1 MIHSMTGYAEMRFVH
16 KSFSTKISIRSLN
29 HRFLDWNYRGAPLG
43 SIEDKLRNVC
53 QQKLHRGRIE
63 VLVDINF
70 FGQDKWKFHINQ
82 DLLNKILSSLEK
94 AAIVSRKHV
103 TFSLENLL
111 NTPHIVQIRR
121 KDFTKGD
128 VDFLEKCF
136 EKTLSQLIKE
146 RAREG
151 REIKKQLEV
160 HAQKIKVL
168 VIHVE
173 KRAKKQPLLIKQKL
187 MERLEDLKG
196 GESFSESKLAEE
208 ASLLAQRYDL
218 TEEIAR
224 LKSHTKYLKELL
236 DSKELEPVGKKL
248 DFLAQEIYREANTLN
263 SKAQDIDVI
272 RKSLALKSEVESIRQ
287 QIQNIE

>member
-1 MIHSMTGYAEMRFVH
+1 MIHSMTGYAEKRFVH
-16 KSFSTKISIRSLN
+16 KSFSTKISIRALN

-43 SIEDKLRNVC
+43 SVEDKLRNMC

-63 VLVDINF
+63 VLLDIHF
-70 FGQDKWKFHINQ
+70 FGQDKWEFHINQ
-82 DLLNKILSSLEK
+82 NLLNKILSSLEK
-94 AAIVSRKHV
+94 AAAVSRKHV
-103 TFSLENLL
+103 TFSLENLM
-111 NTPHIVQIRR
+111 NTPHVVQIRR
-121 KDFTKGD
+121 KDFSKGD
-128 VDFLEKCF
+128 ADFLGKCF
-136 EKTLSQLIKE
+136 EKTLNQLIKE

-151 REIKKQLEV
+151 IEIKKQLTV
-160 HAQKIKVL
+160 HAQNIKVL
-168 VIHVE
+168 VSQVE

-187 MERLEDLKG
+187 MDRLEDLKG
-196 GESFSESKLAEE
+196 SESFSESKLAEE

-224 LKSHTKYLKELL
+224 LKSHTKYLKEQL
-236 DSKELEPVGKKL
+236 DSKEPEPVGKKL

-287 QIQNIE
+287 QVQNIE

>member
-1 MIHSMTGYAEMRFVH
+1 MIHSMTGYAEKRFVH

-43 SIEDKLRNVC
+43 SIEDKLRNMC

-63 VLVDINF
+63 VLVDIHF
-70 FGQDKWKFHINQ
+70 FGQDKWKFNINQ

-94 AAIVSRKHV
+94 AAVVSRKHV

-128 VDFLEKCF
+128 VDFLAECF
-136 EKTLSQLIKE
+136 EKTLNQLIKE

-151 REIKKQLEV
+151 REIKKQLTI
-160 HAQKIKVL
+160 HAQNIKVL
-168 VIHVE
+168 VSHVE

-196 GESFSESKLAEE
+196 NESFSESKLAEE

-224 LKSHTKYLKELL
+224 LKSHTKYLKEQL
-236 DSKELEPVGKKL
+236 DSEQPEPVGKKL

-287 QIQNIE
+287 QVQNIE

>member
-1 MIHSMTGYAEMRFVH
+1 LINSMTGYAEMRFVH

-43 SIEDKLRNVC
+43 SIEDKLRNMC

-63 VLVDINF
+63 VLVDIHF
-70 FGQDKWKFHINQ
+70 IGQDKWNFHINQ

-94 AAIVSRKHV
+94 AAVVSRKHV

-128 VDFLEKCF
+128 RDFLEKCF
-136 EKTLSQLIKE
+136 EKTLDQLIKE

-151 REIKKQLEV
+151 KEIKKQLTV
-160 HAQKIKVL
+160 HTQNIKVL
-168 VIHVE
+168 VNYVE

-187 MERLEDLKG
+187 MERLEDLRG
-196 GESFSESKLAEE
+196 SESFSESKLAEE

-224 LKSHTKYLKELL
+224 LKSHTKYLKEQL
-236 DSKELEPVGKKL
+236 DSQEPEPVGKKL

-287 QIQNIE
+287 QVQNIE

>member
-1 MIHSMTGYAEMRFVH
+1 MIHSMTGYAEKRFVH

-43 SIEDKLRNVC
+43 SIEDKLRNMC
-53 QQKLHRGRIE
+53 QKKLHRGRIE
-63 VLVDINF
+63 VLVDIHF

-94 AAIVSRKHV
+94 AAVVSRKHV

-121 KDFTKGD
+121 KDFSKGD
-128 VDFLEKCF
+128 VDFLTECF
-136 EKTLSQLIKE
+136 EKTLNQLIKE

-151 REIKKQLEV
+151 REIKKQLIV
-160 HAQKIKVL
+160 HAQNIKIL
-168 VIHVE
+168 VSHVE
-173 KRAKKQPLLIKQKL
+173 KSAKEQPLLIKQKL

-196 GESFSESKLAEE
+196 NESFSESKLAEE

-224 LKSHTKYLKELL
+224 LKSHTKYLKEQL
-236 DSKELEPVGKKL
+236 DSKEPEPVGKKL
-248 DFLAQEIYREANTLN
+248 DFLAQEIFREANTLN

-287 QIQNIE
+287 QVQNIE